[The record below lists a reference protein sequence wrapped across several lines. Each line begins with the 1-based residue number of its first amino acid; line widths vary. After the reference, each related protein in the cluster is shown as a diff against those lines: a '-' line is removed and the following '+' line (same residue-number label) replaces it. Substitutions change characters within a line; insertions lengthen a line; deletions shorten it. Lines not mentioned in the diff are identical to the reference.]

1 MKKVLIA
8 SVLLS
13 GLISLNS
20 CKKSESTVETKT
32 TETTLTEGNNN
43 TPEAEAGTASQPKTY
58 EVIATPDMVLLGK
71 DKEASVKLTN
81 LKAVELS
88 DPDGKITGIEMSY
101 DIELT
106 NKNSIAKGG
115 YIQLDLSKFRLV
127 LDNGS
132 KISHDNYNSV
142 SASADETKS
151 TEGNTF
157 KIPAGTKPVS
167 LNLFYDETIVNV
179 KLELK

>member
-1 MKKVLIA
+1 MKKLFIA
-8 SVLLS
+8 SVLVS

-32 TETTLTEGNNN
+32 TENTALEGNNS
-43 TPEAEAGTASQPKTY
+43 TPEAETASQPKTFI
-58 EVIATPDMVLLGK
+58 VTAIPDLVLLGK

-81 LKAVELS
+81 LKAIELS

-101 DIELT
+101 DVELT
-106 NKNSIAKGG
+106 NKNPIAKGG
-115 YIQLDLSKFRLV
+115 YIQLDLSKFRLL

-132 KISHDNYNSV
+132 KISHDKYNYV
-142 SASADETKS
+142 SANADETK
-151 TEGNTF
+151 TTDGNTF
-157 KIPAGTKPVS
+157 KLPAGTKPVS

-179 KLELK
+179 KLEIK